1 MFDKVYP
8 GNLVLN
14 KCCLKQVLENIIKD
28 ITEVTLNTSFVHP
41 KFLGLKK
48 FNQEKGYSSVLL
60 HQARFMKRWT
70 SPRVF
75 FTKRRTFK
83 IPIVKTADVK
93 DKFWTSSLIE
103 HT

>member
-28 ITEVTLNTSFVHP
+28 ITEVTLNTSFAHP

-70 SPRVF
+70 SPRF
-75 FTKRRTFK
+75 FLQ
-83 IPIVKTADVK
+83 K
-93 DKFWTSSLIE
+93 DGHSKYQLLRPLT
-103 HT
+103 